1 MNMIKAKIEK
11 QLMGILFFSISIL
24 ILNSCCTKKYCSGA
38 DDLDTIGFY
47 GFNQQDL
54 DTLVIKRYNKDSNFQ
69 NYLDSL
75 FIEPEYFTSTTEY
88 EIVHFTDKF
97 TVDYDYKIEIISTK
111 QSYTLTD
118 FVVEKEKCNTG
129 FMCSDYFNSLVS
141 YKVNNNTQTY
151 GFLRID
157 N

>member
-1 MNMIKAKIEK
+1 MIKAKTEK
-11 QLMGILFFSISIL
+11 RLIGILLSLISIL
-24 ILNSCCTKKYCSGA
+24 IVNSCCTKVHCIGA
-38 DDLDTIGFY
+38 DDLNDISFY

-75 FIEPEYFTSTTEY
+75 FIEPEYFTSSTEY
-88 EIVHFTDKF
+88 EMVHLTDKLI
-97 TVDYDYKIEIISTK
+97 VDYDYKIEIISTR
-111 QSYTLTD
+111 QTFTITD
-118 FVVEKEKCNTG
+118 FIVEKEKCNTG
-129 FMCSDYFNSLVS
+129 FMCFDYYNSLGS
-141 YKVNNNTQTY
+141 YKVNGETQTY